1 LLTDQRE
8 YVFRLPRREVVAWA
22 IFGVAVLLAFLGYV
36 FALGAAELRPV
47 LFALAAGWTV
57 LLLALRLGLTRRAL
71 WGPHPALTAEGIRLR
86 TGLFRART
94 MVPWAQVHL
103 VWIDT
108 YLGNRNLAVLR
119 RGEGVHKVRYL
130 PLPADPASTDGL
142 DEALRRLSGGEV
154 NLAEH
159 GPEDDGFGLPRGAR
173 IGPQFR
179 RPPVRTVP
187 AKRLLISVPVLL
199 LVLPVLLALPEP
211 WNQPWWPGGHRALRA
226 PDPCAV
232 LSPRDVLS
240 TAPTRVT
247 ADSGGQSECTAGED
261 GDKLVVGYTVFTA
274 LVGSS
279 IQKASDAF
287 DTAYPASPVRTELE
301 RLSLGDECWI
311 AGKTS
316 ADSNVIYMG
325 PTELLTCRSGNVVVQ
340 VSYTG
345 LADPS
350 VVRPA
355 VIAIGTRA
363 VQAIRF
369 G

>member
-1 LLTDQRE
+1 LLTDQHE
-8 YVFRLPRREVVAWA
+8 YVFRLPRREIVATT
-22 IFGVAVLLAFLGYV
+22 IFRAAVPLVFLGYV
-36 FALGAAELRPV
+36 FVLGAAQLRPV
-47 LFALAAGWTV
+47 RFALAAGLTV
-57 LLLALRLGLTRRAL
+57 LLVALRLGPTRRAL

-86 TGLFRART
+86 TGLFRDRT
-94 MVPWAQVHL
+94 PLPWPQVHL

-108 YLGNRNLAVLR
+108 YLGNRNLAVLP

-154 NLAEH
+154 SLAEH

-173 IGPQFR
+173 IRPQLR
-179 RPPVRTVP
+179 RPPARTVP
-187 AKRLLISVPVLL
+187 AKRLLILVPVLL

-226 PDPCAV
+226 PDPCAA
-232 LSPRDVLS
+232 LSPRDLLS

-247 ADSGGQSECTAGED
+247 ADSGGQRECTAGED
-261 GDKLVVGYTVFTA
+261 GDKIVVGYTVFTA

-279 IQKASDAF
+279 VQKASDAF
-287 DTAYPASPVRTELE
+287 HAVEPVGDIE
-301 RLSLGDECWI
+301 RLNLSDECWI
-311 AGKTS
+311 AGK
-316 ADSNVIYMG
+316 APGSNAIYMG
-325 PTELLTCRSGNVVVQ
+325 PSVLLTCRSGNVVVQ

-350 VVRPA
+350 AVRPA
-355 VIAIGTRA
+355 VVAIGTRA
-363 VQAIRF
+363 VRAIRF
-369 G
+369 S